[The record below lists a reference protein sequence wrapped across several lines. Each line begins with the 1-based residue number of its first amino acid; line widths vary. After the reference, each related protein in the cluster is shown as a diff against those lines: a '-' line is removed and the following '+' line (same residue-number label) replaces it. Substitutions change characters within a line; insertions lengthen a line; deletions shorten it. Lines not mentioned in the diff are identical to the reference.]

1 MKRYGKQLALC
12 QNDNE
17 RWELLQEELVLDS
30 RQEVE
35 EYLQRKGIDPT
46 SIFSPNQKKH
56 QNSVIIADKTFDAWI
71 AKLRS
76 PLLLEALTEEEEF
89 DSIIMSQL
97 IENIAETAEQMK
109 LSDKIASSIAEFV
122 NVLVTSTI
130 NETLVADLMATEINN
145 FVNDLGFSY
154 RDADE
159 INGLRKIAKEFNLS
173 CFEHID
179 VPRQETYTDEELTK
193 MFDDFNENES
203 TLTPSFALNYWQWV
217 EYMTISF
224 IGKGGAFNNYDRQA
238 NHLMGEI
245 IKKIG

>member
-1 MKRYGKQLALC
+1 MKKLISLCTAATLLTASLVTPVLADEFETTEYTIGICNYVDDASLN
-12 QNDNE
+12 QIESNIQS
-17 RWELLQEELVLDS
+17 ELDALSIDGVTYDYASYTKNGQ
-30 RQEVE
+30 
-35 EYLQRKGIDPT
+35 GDPT
-46 SIFSPNQKKH
+46 
-56 QNSVIIADKTFDAWI
+56 
-71 AKLRS
+71 
-76 PLLLEALTEEEEF
+76 
-89 DSIIMSQL
+89 
-97 IENIAETAEQMK
+97 
-109 LSDKIASSIAEFV
+109 
-122 NVLVTSTI
+122 TI
-130 NETLVADLMATEINN
+130 NQIVADLMATEINN

-154 RDADE
+154 RDAEE